1 MLHTEL
7 ILAFVLLPPML
18 LLSGL
23 VSGSET
29 AIFGISHAERTN
41 LKNHSPSAAAALDTL
56 LCYPRHLLTA
66 LLALNNLINVT
77 YFSISSVLAVSLQ
90 RNDATAAAA
99 ILGVASLIAI
109 ILIGEI
115 AAKLLANSRTLAFC
129 RVVAPTWLLIIRLG
143 WPAWNI
149 LDRSILRPL
158 VRLASSTPPATDQPS
173 AQDLAAVLA
182 AGTGANTET
191 AAADQRLLLQILN
204 LREQR
209 VRHATRPRVETT
221 TLLIDADGDR
231 YAKAFDTERTILV
244 TDDAENI
251 LGWLDAARF
260 LAAGSPNLPGARRS
274 LLEEPLFV
282 PELATLDTTL
292 QQLRDAGKDRAVV
305 VDERGTIEGTI
316 QIEDIV
322 ATIIRDASDQPADT
336 IEQPQLVGLGVFSIP
351 GRWPAR
357 ALLDDLDIDHAQ
369 ADQLLS
375 RVSTVGGLAL
385 TLFGKVPEPGDTTE
399 LPGATLKVTETQG
412 RVVTRVEVTFHA
424 LASDATQ
431 SDTSSGEVNP

>member
-1 MLHTEL
+1 MLQTEI
-7 ILAFVLLPPML
+7 ILAFILLPPML

-29 AIFGISHAERTN
+29 AIFGISHAERTK
-41 LKNHSPSAAAALDTL
+41 LKNSSPGAAAAVDAL
-56 LCYPRHLLTA
+56 LRYPRHLLTA

-77 YFSISSVLAVSLQ
+77 YFSVSSVLAVKLQ
-90 RNDATAAAA
+90 ANDNTAAAA
-99 ILGVASLIAI
+99 ILGVVSLIAI
-109 ILIGEI
+109 ILVGEI
-115 AAKLLANSRTLAFC
+115 AAKLLANSRTIAFC
-129 RVVAPTWLLIIRLG
+129 RVAAPPWLLIIRLG
-143 WPAWNI
+143 WPVWNT

-158 VRLASSTPPATDQPS
+158 VRLASSAQSPTDQPS

-182 AGTGANTET
+182 ASNA
-191 AAADQRLLLQILN
+191 ADARSAADQNLLLQILN

-221 TLLIDADGDR
+221 TLPINAPAERFDR
-231 YAKAFDTERTILV
+231 AFDTERNILV
-244 TDDAENI
+244 TEPDASGTEQI
-251 LGWLDAARF
+251 LGWLNAARF
-260 LAAGSPNLPGARRS
+260 LADGSPTRPRARRA
-274 LLEEPLFV
+274 LLERPLYL
-282 PELATLDTTL
+282 PELATLDAAL
-292 QQLRDAGKDRAVV
+292 KQLRDAGKERAVV

-322 ATIIRDASDQPADT
+322 ATIIRDAADQPADT
-336 IEQPQLVGLGVFSIP
+336 LEQPQLVGLGVFSIP

-385 TLFGKVPEPGDTTE
+385 TLLRKVPSPGDTAQ
-399 LPGATLKVTETQG
+399 LPGATLTVTETIG
-412 RVVTRVEVTFHA
+412 RVVVRVEVTFHA
-424 LASDATQ
+424 IANDP
-431 SDTSSGEVNP
+431 DRNPGGQQ

>member
-7 ILAFVLLPPML
+7 ILALVLLPPML

-29 AIFGISHAERTN
+29 AIFGISHAQRTKLN
-41 LKNHSPSAAAALDTL
+41 ATTPSAAAALNTL
-56 LCYPRHLLTA
+56 LRYPRHLLTA

-99 ILGVASLIAI
+99 ILGVASLVAI
-109 ILIGEI
+109 ILVGEI

-129 RVVAPTWLLIIRLG
+129 RTVAPLWLLIIRLG
-143 WPAWNI
+143 WPAWNA
-149 LDRSILRPL
+149 LDGSVLRPL
-158 VRLASSTPPATDQPS
+158 VRLASANAPTTDRPSTE
-173 AQDLAAVLA
+173 DLAAVLA
-182 AGTGANTET
+182 ASSQADQASST
-191 AAADQRLLLQILN
+191 DQRLLLQILN
-204 LREQR
+204 LRETR
-209 VRHATRPRVETT
+209 VRHATRPRVEITT
-221 TLLIDADGDR
+221 IPLDAPADRLETAFQAERSILI
-231 YAKAFDTERTILV
+231 T
-244 TDDAENI
+244 DAEDAT
-251 LGWLDAARF
+251 LGWLDAITF
-260 LAAGSPNLPGARRS
+260 LAAGAPTDLAIRQS
-274 LLEEPLFV
+274 LLEAPLYI
-282 PELATLDTTL
+282 PELATLDAAL

-322 ATIIRDASDQPADT
+322 ATIIQHAADQPADASD
-336 IEQPQLVGLGVFSIP
+336 QPQLVGLGVFSIP

-385 TLFGKVPEPGDTTE
+385 TLFGKVPEPGETTE
-399 LPGATLKVTETQG
+399 LPGATLRVTETTG
-412 RVVTRVEVTFHA
+412 RVVTRVEVTFHT
-424 LASDATQ
+424 LREGDA
-431 SDTSSGEVNP
+431 EEAAR